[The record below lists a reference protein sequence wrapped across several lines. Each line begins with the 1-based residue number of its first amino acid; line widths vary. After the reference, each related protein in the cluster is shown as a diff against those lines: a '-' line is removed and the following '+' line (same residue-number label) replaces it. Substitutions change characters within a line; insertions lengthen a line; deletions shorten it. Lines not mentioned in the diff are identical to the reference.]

1 MEKLQG
7 GVDEGYPT
15 TFETYSK
22 PLAAKLKKNIAE
34 FSAFKETGFKNA
46 LESMLTDNKG
56 ELMPW
61 ADFKKEAM
69 KVSGD
74 YNVRWL
80 EAEYHQTV
88 ANANM
93 AGKWQDFQRNKEL
106 YPNLKYVTVGDKRV
120 RPEHEILEGTVKP
133 LNDPWWNDNLPPND
147 WGCRCDVVQTDEP
160 ETDQPTGG
168 TQLKIEFANNP
179 GVTGKV
185 FNKSPY
191 EAELTKE
198 QIAEAKRNL
207 KDWTEEE

>member
-1 MEKLQG
+1 MDKLQG

-22 PLAAKLKKNIAE
+22 PMADKLKKSIAE
-34 FSAFKETGFKNA
+34 FSAFKEAGFKTA
-46 LESMLTDNKG
+46 LESMLTDAKG
-56 ELMPW
+56 NLIPW

-88 ANANM
+88 ASANM
-93 AGKWQDFQRNKEL
+93 AGKWQDFQKNKDL
-106 YPNLKYVTVGDKRV
+106 YPNLRYTTVGDKRV
-120 RPEHEILEGTVKP
+120 RPEHEGWDGVVKP
-133 LNDPWWNDNLPPND
+133 INDPWWNTRLPPND

-160 ETDQPTGG
+160 ETETPTGG

-191 EAELTKE
+191 EADLTQE
-198 QIAEAKRNL
+198 QISEAKKNL
-207 KDWTEEE
+207 KDWS